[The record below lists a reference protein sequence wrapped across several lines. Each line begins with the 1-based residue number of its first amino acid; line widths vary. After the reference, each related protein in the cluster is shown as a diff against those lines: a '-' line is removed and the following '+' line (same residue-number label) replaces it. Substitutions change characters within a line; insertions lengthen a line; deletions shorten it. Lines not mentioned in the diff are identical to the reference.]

1 MGKTEGMFSVFL
13 SIFLCKRHSTLGQ
26 KSSNMIFK
34 SNSNQGDNRVDVKQA
49 NFLLVNI
56 KLTVFFLFLPLV
68 SNFLYDIESSFRR
81 YILKRQLLQL
91 LGKIIMKYKV
101 QVHESISCQ

>member
-13 SIFLCKRHSTLGQ
+13 SIFLYKRHSTLGQ

-56 KLTVFFLFLPLV
+56 KLTVFFYFCHWSPIFDMT
-68 SNFLYDIESSFRR
+68 S
-81 YILKRQLLQL
+81 KALLDDTF
-91 LGKIIMKYKV
+91 
-101 QVHESISCQ
+101 